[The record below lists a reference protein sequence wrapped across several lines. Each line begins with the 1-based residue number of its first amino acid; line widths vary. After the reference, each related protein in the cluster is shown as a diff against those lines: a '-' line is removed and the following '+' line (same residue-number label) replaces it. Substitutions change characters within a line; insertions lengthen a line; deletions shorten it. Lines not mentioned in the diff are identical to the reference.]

1 MMIRAFNQVSAVF
14 ALCCVGVLGAAPTV
28 CAQQDAQ
35 DGAKMQ
41 GLEQNSAPADIGA
54 MVALRAADKVTG
66 QTQDILVETGVM
78 QRFGQLEINAMTCTK
93 APPEELPESTAFL
106 QIDEVTSEGDRA
118 RIFSGWMFAS
128 TPALNAL
135 EHPVYD
141 LWVTDCM
148 ISDGVDAAGSR

>member
-1 MMIRAFNQVSAVF
+1 MMIRAFRPAWGI
-14 ALCCVGVLGAAPTV
+14 ALGCASMLGAAPIV
-28 CAQQDAQ
+28 SAQQDMLESAQ
-35 DGAKMQ
+35 EQRVQ
-41 GLEQNSAPADIGA
+41 GDSSPADIGA

-66 QTQDILVETGVM
+66 QTEDILVETGVM

-148 ISDGVDAAGSR
+148 IADGVDSAGNR